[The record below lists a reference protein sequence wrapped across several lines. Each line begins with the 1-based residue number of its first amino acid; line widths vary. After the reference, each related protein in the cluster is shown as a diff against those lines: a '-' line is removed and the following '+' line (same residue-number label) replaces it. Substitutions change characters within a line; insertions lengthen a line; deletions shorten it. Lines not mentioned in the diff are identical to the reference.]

1 MGLCYNTDYMSINI
15 DSFVNEKPER
25 VLKTVFGYDSF
36 RPLQK
41 EIISNVLNG
50 KDTLAIMP
58 TGGGKSLCYQLP
70 ALVMDG
76 ITLVVSPLISLMQ
89 DQVGSLE
96 TTGVHSVFLN
106 SSLSWEEYLQA
117 VDDIKNARVKIV
129 YVSPEG
135 LATGKIRELLSS
147 PEIKIS
153 CITIDEAHCV
163 SQWGHDFRPDYLDIK
178 SIRHLLPDAVM
189 LALTA
194 TATEHVRDDIVKNL
208 GMKKEATEKGL
219 QF

>member
-208 GMKKEATEKGL
+208 GMKKEATEKVP
-219 QF
+219 

>member
-70 ALVMDG
+70 AMVMDG

-189 LALTA
+189 
-194 TATEHVRDDIVKNL
+194 
-208 GMKKEATEKGL
+208 
-219 QF
+219 